1 MLPEV
6 RMARIMDAIGLH
18 QARKLSCV
26 EAAELLG
33 MSERH
38 FRRLRDA
45 YEAHGAE
52 GIVDRRRGRASG
64 RRAGVDE
71 IAWVVE
77 EFRTRSFDFTAKH
90 FHEAIQGRAMAD
102 GTPFSRGYTWTKSVL
117 QVRGLVRKA
126 PRRSA
131 HRKKRARRRC
141 RGCWCSR
148 TARATPGCRR
158 GRNSTL

>member
-6 RMARIMDAIGLH
+6 RRARIIDAIGLH

-26 EAAELLG
+26 AAAELLG

-52 GIVDRRRGRASG
+52 GIVDRRRGRVSG

-71 IAWVVE
+71 IEWVVE
-77 EFRTRSFDFTAKH
+77 QFTTRSFDFTAKP
-90 FHEAIQGRAMAD
+90 FHEAIQGRPMAN
-102 GTPFSRGYTWTKSVL
+102 GAPFRRGYTWTKSVL
-117 QVRGLVRKA
+117 QPPALRQSERARARIPGRP
-126 PRRSA
+126 PRRLPRPA
-131 HRKKRARRRC
+131 AARR
-141 RGCWCSR
+141 
-148 TARATPGCRR
+148 
-158 GRNSTL
+158 L